1 MAVVFAYTN
10 RYRDIVDV
18 EEGQQVDGNGLP
30 IGPAP
35 WASRIQKVA
44 FWHLIP
50 SGNDFQ
56 GTPDDLYYRGVIR
69 GSCSIPDLKASV
81 QAYTTAGDYLIVDF
95 DSAEPKYFI
104 KKGVKSFRAVRENDL
119 PHYIKE
125 HIDAM
130 NEYGARHLCYG
141 EKINQDSQVSI
152 FTCPID
158 EIDFSNFQPVQRTS
172 LTDLWAIDYG
182 VYYAECAS
190 MANIYRETLRQVSV
204 IEREQ
209 VASHVMANP
218 DSLGTPLYVQ
228 KQPGEVV
235 SGEEGADVLVHDGEG
250 YHWMGAHHTGLVLD
264 QIVRVFNLDME
275 IVSRDE
281 PVLYGD
287 LILHMDATW
296 EVAKEPTP
304 EQLGTPLATGA
315 FLTTSIIGHT
325 VGNRTVYRRRHRDAP
340 LDARWIFTGYRLLN
354 RDDHVQAGD
363 FQVDPDNM
371 IHPATNIGKKL
382 SENSNTLFRA
392 IGKDGWGVIVRDQIT
407 EDMEV
412 EWQVR
417 DRGKVWIDWTPWI
430 ESRDSEQL
438 QEYERQYY
446 TVYFRKKVPGFRT
459 VRRGDPDFQLPY
471 GLEWVPQEVA
481 IQDGDL
487 EIVNGQLVHAN
498 RASIGRL
505 CKESHIYVR
514 STPSQYHEA
523 IPWPSILSLAS
534 PVVEHC
540 GKFLGAVRVNNPTGH
555 QLVVSRH
562 GISMVPV
569 SSIEVRCQATPIGSF
584 YPHVFKING
593 QEQIIYCT
601 DQVNDSELSAL
612 VSRGIQ
618 SILGVVERHLPF
630 LSVSPAKP
638 ASATVRRE
646 VRVIEL

>member
-30 IGPAP
+30 IGPAS

-50 SGNDFQ
+50 SGNSFQ
-56 GTPDDLYYRGVIR
+56 GAPDDSYSRGVIR
-69 GSCSIPDLKASV
+69 GSCSITDLKASV
-81 QAYTTAGDYLIVDF
+81 QAWTTAGDYLIVDF

-104 KKGVKSFRAVRENDL
+104 KKGVKSFRVVRENDL

-130 NEYGARHLCYG
+130 NGYGARHLCYG

-152 FTCPID
+152 FTCNLED
-158 EIDFSNFQPVQRTS
+158 IDFSNFQPVQRTAP
-172 LTDLWAIDYG
+172 TDLWAIAYG
-182 VYYAECAS
+182 VYYAECV
-190 MANIYRETLRQVSV
+190 ANVYSSTLRQVSV

-209 VASHVMANP
+209 VASHIMANP
-218 DSLGTPLYVQ
+218 DSLGTPLYVY

-235 SGEEGADVLVHDGEG
+235 TDEEGADVLVYDGVM
-250 YHWMGAHHTGLVLD
+250 YRWMDVCSSGLVLD
-264 QIVRVFNLDME
+264 QIVRVFNPDME
-275 IVSRDE
+275 RVSRDE

-287 LILHMDATW
+287 LIFHTDDTW
-296 EVAKEPTP
+296 TVAEEPTP
-304 EQLGTPLATGA
+304 GQFGTSLSPDSFAS
-315 FLTTSIIGHT
+315 TSIIGHA

-340 LDARWIFTGYRLLN
+340 LDTRFTVFFGYRFLN
-354 RDDHVQAGD
+354 RDDHVQEGD
-363 FQVDPDNM
+363 FQFEPDGT
-371 IHPATNIGKKL
+371 IRPATNIGKKL

-412 EWQVR
+412 QWQVR

-430 ESRDSEQL
+430 ASRDSEQL

-459 VRRGDPDFQLPY
+459 VRRGDPYFQLPY
-471 GLEWVPQEVA
+471 GLEWVPLEVA

-487 EIVNGQLVHAN
+487 EIVNGQLTSAS
-498 RASIGRL
+498 RASIGKP

-514 STPSQYHEA
+514 STPNQYHEA

-540 GKFLGAVRVNNPTGH
+540 GKFLGAVRISNPTGH

-569 SSIEVRCQATPIGSF
+569 SSVDVFFQATPIGSF

-630 LSVSPAKP
+630 LSVTPAKP

-646 VRVIEL
+646 VRAIEL

>member
-10 RYRDIVDV
+10 RYRDIVDIP
-18 EEGQQVDGNGLP
+18 EGAETDVNGLP
-30 IGPAP
+30 IFRHE
-35 WASRIQKVA
+35 WTSRIQKVA
-44 FWHLIP
+44 FWCLIP
-50 SGNDFQ
+50 SENGAWDVFSA
-56 GTPDDLYYRGVIR
+56 TIR
-69 GSCSIPDLKASV
+69 GSCSITDLKAAV
-81 QAYTTAGDYLIVDF
+81 QLYTKAGDYLIVDF

-119 PHYIKE
+119 PYYIKY
-125 HIDAM
+125 HTDAM
-130 NEYGARHLCYG
+130 SEYGARHLCYG
-141 EKINQDSQVSI
+141 EKINQDSSVTV

-158 EIDFSNFQPVQRTS
+158 EIDFNNFRPVQRVNV
-172 LTDLWAIDYG
+172 DLWAIDYG
-182 VYYAECAS
+182 VYYAECVADV
-190 MANIYRETLRQVSV
+190 YPDTHRQASV
-204 IEREQ
+204 IERDK
-209 VASHVMANP
+209 VPDYVMANP
-218 DSLGTPLYVQ
+218 DSLGTPLYVY

-235 SGEEGADVLVHDGEG
+235 TDEEGADILVYDGEV
-250 YHWMGAHHTGLVLD
+250 YHWLDCSSGLVLD
-264 QIVRVFNLDME
+264 QMVRVFNPDME
-275 IVSRDE
+275 IVSRDA

-287 LILHMDATW
+287 IIFYVDSTW
-296 EVAKEPTP
+296 TVAQEPTA
-304 EQLGTPLATGA
+304 EQFGTPLSVES
-315 FLTTSIIGHT
+315 FVSTSTIGHP

-340 LDARWIFTGYRLLN
+340 LDARLIFNGYRLLN
-354 RDDHVQAGD
+354 RDDHVQEGD
-363 FQVDPDNM
+363 FQIDPDNM
-371 IHPATNIGKKL
+371 IRPATNIGKKL

-412 EWQVR
+412 QWQVR
-417 DRGKVWIDWTPWI
+417 DRGKVWIDWTPW
-430 ESRDSEQL
+430 EPTRDSEQL

-471 GLEWVPQEVA
+471 GLEWVPQEA
-481 IQDGDL
+481 PIQDGDL
-487 EIVNGQLVHAN
+487 EIINGQLAQVSRVA
-498 RASIGRL
+498 IGKP

-514 STPSQYHEA
+514 STPNQYHEA

-540 GKFLGAVRVNNPTGH
+540 GKFLGSVRVNGQLGH

-562 GISMVPV
+562 GISMLPV
-569 SSIEVRCQATPIGSF
+569 SSVETICQTTPIGCF

-630 LSVSPAKP
+630 LSVTPAKP
-638 ASATVRRE
+638 ALATVRRE
-646 VRVIEL
+646 VRAIEL

>member
-18 EEGQQVDGNGLP
+18 EEGVETDPSGLP
-30 IGPAP
+30 LSQP
-35 WASRIQKVA
+35 WSSRIQKVA
-44 FWHLIP
+44 FWHSIP
-50 SGNDFQ
+50 TDGDTSGGAD
-56 GTPDDLYYRGVIR
+56 TDSLYSRGVIR
-69 GSCSIPDLKASV
+69 GSCSITDLKASM
-81 QAYTTAGDYLIVDF
+81 QFYTSSGDYLIVDF
-95 DSAEPKYFI
+95 DSNDPKYFI

-125 HIDAM
+125 HIAAM

-152 FTCPID
+152 FNCPIQD
-158 EIDFSNFQPVQRTS
+158 IDFSNFRPVQRTEHS
-172 LTDLWAIDYG
+172 DLWAIAYG
-182 VYYAECAS
+182 VYCAECVAG
-190 MANIYRETLRQVSV
+190 AYATNFWQVPV
-204 IEREQ
+204 VEREQ
-209 VASHVMANP
+209 VASHLIANP
-218 DSLGTPLYVQ
+218 DSLGTPLYVY

-235 SGEEGADVLVHDGEG
+235 TDEEFADVLVHDGEKHRWSDI
-250 YHWMGAHHTGLVLD
+250 YHTGLVLD
-264 QIVRVFNLDME
+264 QIVRVVNPDME
-275 IVSRDE
+275 LVSRDE

-296 EVAKEPTP
+296 EVAKEPTS
-304 EQLGTPLATGA
+304 EQLGTPLATSA
-315 FLTTSIIGHT
+315 FLTTSIIGHA

-340 LDARWIFTGYRLLN
+340 LDARWVFSGYRLLN

-363 FQVDPDNM
+363 FQVDPDGM
-371 IHPATNIGKKL
+371 IRPAANIGKKL

-417 DRGKVWIDWTPWI
+417 DRGKVWIDWTPWVQ
-430 ESRDSEQL
+430 SRDGEQL

-446 TVYFRKKVPGFRT
+446 TVYFRKKVAGFRT

-471 GLEWVPQEVA
+471 GLEWVPQEST

-498 RASIGRL
+498 RASIGKL

-514 STPSQYHEA
+514 STPNQYHEA

-540 GKFLGAVRVNNPTGH
+540 GKFLGAVRVSNPTSH

-569 SSIEVRCQATPIGSF
+569 SSVEVRCQATPIGSF

-630 LSVSPAKP
+630 LSVTPAKP
-638 ASATVRRE
+638 ASSTVRRE
-646 VRVIEL
+646 VRAIEL